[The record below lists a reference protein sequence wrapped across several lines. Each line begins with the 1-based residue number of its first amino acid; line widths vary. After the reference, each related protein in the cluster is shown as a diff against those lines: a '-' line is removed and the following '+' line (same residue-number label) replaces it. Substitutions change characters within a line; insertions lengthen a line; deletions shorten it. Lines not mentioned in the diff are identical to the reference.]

1 MIKKVRGVEERKEN
15 RELYK
20 FLIAPSHRCV
30 HPLIYSH
37 VLYLTPM
44 DFFYSQLVA
53 ACIMQT
59 GCKWYHSLCV
69 NIYAN
74 LNYFSIK
81 VTLNKR
87 ETVKTQQGKFE
98 IGKMNIKK
106 MVREAQN
113 IHLSIRVK
121 SKFRLQVIPTI

>member
-1 MIKKVRGVEERKEN
+1 MI
-15 RELYK
+15 
-20 FLIAPSHRCV
+20 
-30 HPLIYSH
+30 
-37 VLYLTPM
+37 
-44 DFFYSQLVA
+44 SQFV
-53 ACIMQT
+53 CE
-59 GCKWYHSLCV
+59 
-69 NIYAN
+69 YAN

-106 MVREAQN
+106 MVREEQN